1 MAEITREQ
9 ADEIWQAIEVLAD
22 THKPEATAFLKHLTP
37 ELRADLPRVLS
48 RAEVAIG
55 LLRG

>member
-1 MAEITREQ
+1 MADITREQ

-22 THKPEATAFLKHLTP
+22 MHKPEATAFLNHLTP
-37 ELRADLPRVLS
+37 DLRADLPRILS
-48 RAEVAIG
+48 RAETALA

>member
-1 MAEITREQ
+1 MADITQAQ

-22 THKPEATAFLKHLTP
+22 MHKPEATAFLNHLTP
-37 ELRADLPRVLS
+37 DLRSDLPRVLS
-48 RAEVAIG
+48 RAEVALG